1 MSRGFLDGRVAWVTG
16 GVSGLGR
23 AIALALAEAGADVA
37 IGSLVGG
44 GRDPS
49 QAYTHRS
56 NADELAA
63 VLGDIEG
70 LGVRAFAQALDVRF
84 DDSVAAFFGTVL
96 AELGPVD
103 ILVNAAGVSAQVPLA
118 GHDDETWRDVLATN
132 LDGPYRTIKRCLP
145 GMIERGWGRI
155 VNIASTAA
163 NVGHAEFAAYCASKA
178 GLLGLTR
185 CVALEGAPHG
195 VTCNAVNPGFVD
207 TALTRMGSVAR
218 VEREGL
224 GKTVEQNL
232 SDLAETYPQK
242 RLIEAGEIA
251 ALVVFLCRDEALGMT
266 MEDITVSGGA
276 LW

>member
-1 MSRGFLDGRVAWVTG
+1 MSRRLLDGRVAWVTG
-16 GVSGLGR
+16 GASGMGR
-23 AIALALAEAGADVA
+23 SIGLALAEAGADVA

-44 GRDPS
+44 DRDPS
-49 QAYTHRS
+49 LAYTHRS
-56 NADELAA
+56 STDELEAMS
-63 VLGDIEG
+63 GDIEG
-70 LGVRAFAQALDVRF
+70 CGVRAFAQALDVRS
-84 DDSVAAFFGTVL
+84 DDSVEAFFGAAVG
-96 AELGPVD
+96 ALGPVD

-118 GHDDETWRDVLATN
+118 RHDDATWRDVLATN

-155 VNIASTAA
+155 VNVASTAA

-185 CVALEGAPHG
+185 CVALEGAPHR

-218 VEREGL
+218 VAREGL

>member
-1 MSRGFLDGRVAWVTG
+1 MTQRFLEGRVAWVTG
-16 GVSGLGR
+16 GVSGMGR
-23 AIALALAEAGADVA
+23 SIGLALAGAGADIA

-44 GRDPS
+44 DRDQS
-49 QAYTHRS
+49 LAYTHHS
-56 NADELAA
+56 SSDELAA
-63 VLGDIEG
+63 VSGEVEG
-70 LGVRAFAQALDVRF
+70 HGVRAFARALDVRS
-84 DDSVAAFFGTVL
+84 DDSVEAFFGDAVG
-96 AELGPVD
+96 ALGPID

-118 GHDDETWRDVLATN
+118 RHDDTTWSDVVATN

-145 GMIERGWGRI
+145 GMIDRGWGRI

-185 CVALEGAPHG
+185 CAALEGAPHG

-218 VEREGL
+218 VAREGQ

-232 SDLAETYPQK
+232 SELADSYPQK

-266 MEDITVSGGA
+266 MEDVTVSGGA